1 MDSRARQE
9 SIDPQTPGHNHG
21 SSGNGGG
28 PPALPEVLQ
37 IGDISLDAANY
48 RVTRGVREVHMGP
61 TELSLLAFMM
71 QNAGKLL
78 TRQQLR
84 LAAWGE
90 GQINP
95 RTVDVY
101 VGRLRKS
108 LNRGRDRD
116 PIRTVRHAGYMF
128 ALNLEKRK

>member
-1 MDSRARQE
+1 M
-9 SIDPQTPGHNHG
+9 
-21 SSGNGGG
+21 
-28 PPALPEVLQ
+28 
-37 IGDISLDAANY
+37 LDAANH
-48 RVTRGVREVHMGP
+48 RVMRGVREVHIGP

-71 QNAGKLL
+71 QNEGRLL

-101 VGRLRKS
+101 VGRLRRA

-116 PIRTVRHAGYMF
+116 PIRTVRYAGYMF
-128 ALNLEKRK
+128 ALKSEKTK